1 MNGVP
6 KAGDP
11 GADLTG
17 PATDPVELAGL
28 LEGSDC
34 KAWLGSGLSSATAW
48 LETSG
53 DPTGWLESLYGVLA
67 GAEFACSSKGP

>member
-34 KAWLGSGLSSATAW
+34 KAWLGTGLSSAIAW

-53 DPTGWLESLYGVLA
+53 EPTG
-67 GAEFACSSKGP
+67 